1 MDDDLEDS
9 FWSLLS
15 MTITWR
21 RGSPIRLT
29 TERPPRKREFSGN
42 SEVAGRI
49 GKGRVPR
56 PRASPKPYEGAAA
69 HRRIGLNR
77 QRRDVGR
84 GDPLRRTR
92 GVRQASLPIPPG
104 EQGALY
110 LNRIQLEEFAKSVER
125 EDGFLSRG
133 FDPLNRF

>member
-1 MDDDLEDS
+1 
-9 FWSLLS
+9 

-29 TERPPRKREFSGN
+29 SRKATTKAGIQREFQKSRGG
-42 SEVAGRI
+42 SERGESRANAPRRSPTKAPLRI
-49 GKGRVPR
+49 DEL
-56 PRASPKPYEGAAA
+56 ASIASAEMW
-69 HRRIGLNR
+69 
-77 QRRDVGR
+77 GR
-84 GDPLRRTR
+84 GDPLRGTR

-133 FDPLNRF
+133 LDPLNRF